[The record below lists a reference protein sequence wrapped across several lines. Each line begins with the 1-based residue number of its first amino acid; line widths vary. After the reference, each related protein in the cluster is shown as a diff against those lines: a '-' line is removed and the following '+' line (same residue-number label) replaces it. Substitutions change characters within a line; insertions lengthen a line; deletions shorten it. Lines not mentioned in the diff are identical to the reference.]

1 LSRWFFKAAARS
13 APIRRARSGRSR
25 RGYCPK
31 GLAGISI
38 GAINVVIIC
47 GNHLEKR
54 VERLRAFWERV
65 ISRTP
70 LPFNLDGFL
79 GPIFANASANP
90 LATVGAP
97 GF

>member
-1 LSRWFFKAAARS
+1 
-13 APIRRARSGRSR
+13 
-25 RGYCPK
+25 
-31 GLAGISI
+31 
-38 GAINVVIIC
+38 VIIC

-70 LPFNLDGFL
+70 RPFNLDGFL